1 MDFYFSEKILKQL
14 ELSESEYIYKSSPTS
29 IPHQLAMKHYDLVI
43 IGTAHRYFNVFKE
56 ISDKYNTSVVVH
68 NLNFTQLSRFELF
81 KNLFKKDF
89 YYRLKLLLK
98 EGLLNAPKVYES
110 AKHQLVLDEHLVKE
124 NLKFLP
130 VFFNEFSQKTNNKNV
145 TIVIP
150 GAVSQSR
157 RDYKMVLKKLMEFR
171 RSKIALQNFQ
181 IIFLGKASGLELTE
195 LQSFENENQDIQI
208 KYFKDK
214 VPQSEFDF
222 WMNKADFLWCPI
234 QKQTEFFNNQ
244 EIYGLTKMTGNIGD
258 AIKYAKNAI
267 FPPNYSSPYP
277 FIINQEEDLWSQFQV
292 LKDKDFDRTTSFSKD
307 NISMKLHQTLHLM
320 L

>member
-56 ISDKYNTSVVVH
+56 ISEKYNTSVVVH

-130 VFFNEFSQKTNNKNV
+130 VFFNEFSQKTNNENV

-157 RDYKMVLKKLMEFR
+157 RDYKMVLKKLVEFR

-181 IIFLGKASGLELTE
+181 IIFLGKASDLELTE

-234 QKQTEFFNNQ
+234 QKQTEFFSNQ
-244 EIYGLTKMTGNIGD
+244 EVYGLTKMTGNIGD
-258 AIKYAKNAI
+258 AIKYAKIAI
-267 FPPNYSSPYP
+267 FPANYSSPYP
-277 FIINQEEDLWSQFQV
+277 FIINQEEDLWRQFQV
-292 LKDKDFDRTTSFSKD
+292 LKDKDFDLTTSFSKD
-307 NISMKLHQTLHLM
+307 NISKKLHQTLHSM